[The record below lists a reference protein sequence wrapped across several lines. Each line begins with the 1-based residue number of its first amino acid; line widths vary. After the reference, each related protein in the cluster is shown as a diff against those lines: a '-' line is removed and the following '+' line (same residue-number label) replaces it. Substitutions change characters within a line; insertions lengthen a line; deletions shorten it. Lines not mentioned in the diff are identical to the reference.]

1 MKGISVVKQ
10 QHIPDNSQKDKKKV
24 DKNVW
29 KKSTVSSGIKI
40 NQIKAR
46 R

>member
-29 KKSTVSSGIKI
+29 KKIYSVFRNKNKS
-40 NQIKAR
+40 N
-46 R
+46 